1 MKILNESSE
10 GMAGKRIAIGS
21 WLAALA
27 VIAGAFGAHAL
38 KHVLNERYMHA
49 YQTAVTYHLFH
60 SLAIILCGI
69 LHASLHAQRIRMAY
83 RFFLAGLILFS
94 GSLYVLSVF
103 AGNGYD
109 SFSRVGVITPFG
121 GLCFISG
128 WVMIAAATQKSS

>member
-10 GMAGKRIAIGS
+10 GMGSKWIATGS

-38 KHVLNERYMHA
+38 KNVLNERYMHA

-69 LHASLHAQRIRMAY
+69 LPSSLHTRRIRMAY

-94 GSLYVLSVF
+94 GSLYVLSIF

-109 SFSRVGVITPFG
+109 SFSRIGVITPFG

-128 WVMIAAATQKSS
+128 WIMIAAATRKSA